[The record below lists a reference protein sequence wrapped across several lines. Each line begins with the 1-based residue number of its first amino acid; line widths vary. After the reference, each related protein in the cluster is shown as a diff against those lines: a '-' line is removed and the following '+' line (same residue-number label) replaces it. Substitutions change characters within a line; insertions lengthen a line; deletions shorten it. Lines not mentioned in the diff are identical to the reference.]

1 MSPSFKTQ
9 IVCFFRCVLKSR
21 KWRKKLLNT
30 RNHQQDEIFRNCTC
44 FSIEKLWKDFKTSFF
59 VDYML
64 YFCNRRHENLRDLRI
79 SDYSTGTDDEGRRFI
94 YMFLNHTTQN
104 HKYDD
109 IPGQCGRMKEQQLY
123 PYNSIVRFRHRV
135 SLRSLADIMHMVCRP
150 RSHVIYV

>member
-1 MSPSFKTQ
+1 MCAKIKKMEKETVEHKEPSTRRDLQKLYM
-9 IVCFFRCVLKSR
+9 FFNSETVERL
-21 KWRKKLLNT
+21 
-30 RNHQQDEIFRNCTC
+30 QD
-44 FSIEKLWKDFKTSFF
+44 KFF
-59 VDYML
+59 CGLHVV
-64 YFCNRRHENLRDLRI
+64 FCNKRHENFRDLRI

-123 PYNSIVRFRHRV
+123 PYNSIVRFRHWV